1 MGVMEDSMTL
11 YRREMLIFKS
21 HLRTNI
27 IRSAMFPIIFI
38 FFFGAIGS
46 TSFGINVAVVN
57 YANNQQSTAFINSL
71 TTSRVA
77 AITAITTQTD
87 ALAMLSSGTVSA
99 VIVILPTFPKTSSG
113 NPAVDVYYSNSNFE
127 ATQSIIPFIE
137 QQASSFNTAV
147 QASAVAAAGNTS
159 ARLLY
164 GTTSNYTVFLV
175 AGIICMT
182 VAFGMTFGTGMSL
195 ITDRQLGNLK
205 SFMISPISKDSIVL
219 SKIMAGATEA
229 LLYIAI
235 TLIIG
240 AIDGVGIAMG
250 FVGLLWIIAI
260 GIMVAIGFAGISTIL
275 ASRIEKVEVYTIVAQ
290 VIVMP
295 LWFLSGAFFP
305 ATSFPSFMQPIV
317 TVDPLTYATQG
328 IRNVMMLGYY
338 PVGQI
343 ALDMA
348 VLLGFMAFGIIGSI
362 LLFKNYTD

>member
-1 MGVMEDSMTL
+1 MGIMEDSMTL

-46 TSFGINVAVVN
+46 TTFGINVAVVN
-57 YANNQQSTAFINSL
+57 YANNAQSTSFINSL
-71 TTSRVA
+71 TSSRTA
-77 AITAITTQTD
+77 SITAITTQTD
-87 ALAMLSSGTVSA
+87 ALAMLSSGQVSA

-113 NPAVDVYYSNSNFE
+113 NPSVDVYYSNSNFE

-137 QQASSFNTAV
+137 EQANGFNTAV
-147 QASAVAAAGNTS
+147 QTSAVAQSNTS

-175 AGIICMT
+175 GGIICMT
-182 VAFGMTFGTGMSL
+182 IAFGMTFGTGMSL

-205 SFMISPISKDSIVL
+205 SFIISPISKDSIVL

-240 AIDGVGIAMG
+240 ALDGVGIAMG
-250 FVGLLWIIAI
+250 FVGLMWIIVI

-305 ATSFPSFMQPIV
+305 TTSFPSFMQPIV
-317 TVDPLTYATQG
+317 TADPLTYATQG

-343 ALDMA
+343 LLDMA
-348 VLLGFMAFGIIGSI
+348 ILGGFMAFGIIGSI